1 MEIVAGFQVQAIDTT
16 GAGDSFWGGFLSEF
30 LKQKKSIQELTWDE
44 IKKCAIYGN
53 GVAALCVQKRG
64 GIPAIPTKEEIEQFS
79 RNRRADIF

>member
-1 MEIVAGFQVQAIDTT
+1 MEIVV
-16 GAGDSFWGGFLSEF
+16 
-30 LKQKKSIQELTWDE
+30 LKRIPEAEKSIQELTWDE

-79 RNRRADIF
+79 RNRKVGAYAKI